1 MATDERREPKDG
13 PPADTTSPSRGSRRH
28 DWSAFWQDP
37 FANLF
42 PRADTPSRGMDR
54 WSEAPYQRGELEG
67 AGQWGGWAPPVE
79 TFQRGSEFVVRA
91 DLPGVK
97 KDEITLHVTDNILT
111 IEGERRSEREEQG
124 EGYFRSE
131 RSYGAFCRT
140 VRLPEG
146 AIADTA
152 KATFADGVL
161 EVVVEAP
168 PHEVSRGRRI
178 EINESGIA
186 EARTSTIY
194 QK

>member
-1 MATDERREPKDG
+1 MATDERREPKDRPTG
-13 PPADTTSPSRGSRRH
+13 ETASSSRMSRRH

-42 PRADTPSRGMDR
+42 PRVDTSSRAVDR
-54 WSEAPYQRGELEG
+54 WPETRGELDRV
-67 AGQWGGWAPPVE
+67 GQWGAWAPPVE

-91 DLPGVK
+91 DLPGMK
-97 KDEITLHVTDNILT
+97 KDEVTLHVTDNMLT
-111 IEGERRSEREEQG
+111 IEGERRSEHEEQR

-152 KATFADGVL
+152 KATFTDGVL
-161 EVVVEAP
+161 EVVVQAP
-168 PHEVSRGRRI
+168 PQEVSRGRRI
-178 EINESGIA
+178 EINESGIT
-186 EARTSTIY
+186 EARTSTIHP
-194 QK
+194 K